1 MWLLATKL
9 VVALCVGMFDH
20 VSRVT
25 KHGTVVSVYTP
36 LGRAEEGRF
45 ALDVAVKSLEY
56 YDEFFQVPYPLP
68 KLDMVAI
75 PQVSDARIIVS

>member
-1 MWLLATKL
+1 
-9 VVALCVGMFDH
+9 MFDH
-20 VSRVT
+20 VSQVT

-36 LGRAEEGRF
+36 LGRAGEGRF

-75 PQVSDARIIVS
+75 PQVRDTCIRSSAW